1 MTIEIQK
8 GEAMNLKTYNKWLE
22 SRHSAKSPYLRR
34 GQLMFNELCVLAPEI
49 AEEIRG
55 TDHDAFYDDKKM
67 VNMIYYVDKR
77 HRDYQIELAE
87 QVATKAHEGQTR
99 WDGTPYIN
107 HPARVAKW
115 LKNQGYS
122 RFDQIVGW
130 LHDTVEDTCLLY
142 EEIED
147 KFGLEVK
154 KAVQCLTHDDG
165 SYADYIMRVRTNS
178 TALVVKIADLNDNL
192 SDLLPK
198 NKERID
204 KYELALAILEE
215 ANE

>member
-1 MTIEIQK
+1 
-8 GEAMNLKTYNKWLE
+8 MNLKTYNKWLE
-22 SRHSAKSPYLRR
+22 SRYSAMSPCLRR
-34 GQLMFNELCVLAPEI
+34 GQFMFNELCILAPEI
-49 AEEIRG
+49 AEQIIG
-55 TDHDAFYDDKKM
+55 TDYDAFYDDKKIAR
-67 VNMIYYVDKR
+67 MISYVDMR

-115 LKNQGYS
+115 LKDQGYS
-122 RFDQIVGW
+122 RLDQIVGW
-130 LHDTVEDTCLLY
+130 LHDTVEDTGLLY

-147 KFGLEVK
+147 KFGPEVK
-154 KAVQCLTHDDG
+154 KAVQCLTHGDE
-165 SYADYIMRVRTNS
+165 SYADYIMRVRTNP
-178 TALVVKIADLNDNL
+178 TASVVKIADLNDNL

-198 NKERID
+198 QKQRID

>member
-1 MTIEIQK
+1 M

-22 SRHSAKSPYLRR
+22 SRHSAKSPHLRR
-34 GQLMFNELCVLAPEI
+34 GQFMFNELCVLAPQI
-49 AEEIRG
+49 AEEIRD
-55 TDHDAFYDDKKM
+55 TDYDAFYDDKKIAR
-67 VNMIYYVDKR
+67 MISYVDMR

-115 LKNQGYS
+115 LKDQGYS
-122 RFDQIVGW
+122 RLDQIVGW
-130 LHDTVEDTCLLY
+130 LHDTVEDTGLLY

-147 KFGLEVK
+147 KFGPEVK
-154 KAVQCLTHDDG
+154 KAVQSLTHDDE
-165 SYADYIMRVRTNS
+165 SYADYIMRVRTNP
-178 TALVVKIADLNDNL
+178 TASVVKIADLRDNL
-192 SDLLPK
+192 SDLSPK
-198 NKERID
+198 QKQRID

-215 ANE
+215 IE